1 MYSCNDCGKQ
11 FEKPENNACPHCGSG
26 DIFEEDIEEAATAE
40 ETAGEVEVETAP
52 VEETQTIEE
61 VIADA
66 DEKNKKGFAV
76 ALREFGEQYIQ
87 YKNSLDRAK
96 MCIKDTI
103 EMAKDK
109 GITKEMLLAYASAV
123 QLEDF
128 NAKVLCSAVQQELG
142 IEADGIGEKE
152 AENNDIEAENTSDG
166 ITKEE
171 ATSEAEDND
180 VQQEEQSDNQDNE

>member
-1 MYSCNDCGKQ
+1 MFTCNDCGGK
-11 FEKPENNACPHCGSG
+11 FEKPENNACPHCGCG
-26 DIFEEDIEEAATAE
+26 DIFEEKIA
-40 ETAGEVEVETAP
+40 
-52 VEETQTIEE
+52 TIEQVVSE
-61 VIADA
+61 A

-103 EMAKDK
+103 DMAKEK
-109 GITKEMLLAYASAV
+109 GITKDMLLAYASAV

-142 IEADGIGEKE
+142 IEDAKE
-152 AENNDIEAENTSDG
+152 SDAENTA
-166 ITKEE
+166 EE
-171 ATSEAEDND
+171 NSTEEENN
-180 VQQEEQSDNQDNE
+180 VQQEEQSDNQSDE

>member
-1 MYSCNDCGKQ
+1 MYVCNDCGSK
-11 FEKPENNACPHCGSG
+11 FDVLENNACPKCGSG
-26 DIFEEDIEEAATAE
+26 DTFEE
-40 ETAGEVEVETAP
+40 ETGEVVSMEQVVAE
-52 VEETQTIEE
+52 
-61 VIADA
+61 A

-103 EMAKDK
+103 DMAKEK
-109 GITKEMLLAYASAV
+109 GITKDMLLAYASAV

-142 IEADGIGEKE
+142 IEDADEV
-152 AENNDIEAENTSDG
+152 NDA
-166 ITKEE
+166 
-171 ATSEAEDND
+171 ND
-180 VQQEEQSDNQDNE
+180 EQSDNQCND

>member
-1 MYSCNDCGKQ
+1 MYSCNDCGAQ
-11 FEKPENNACPHCGSG
+11 FDEPIENCCPKCGSG
-26 DIFEEDIEEAATAE
+26 DIFEE
-40 ETAGEVEVETAP
+40 ETA
-52 VEETQTIEE
+52 TIEQVVAE
-61 VIADA
+61 A

-103 EMAKDK
+103 EMAKEK
-109 GITKEMLLAYASAV
+109 GITKDMLLAYASAV

-142 IEADGIGEKE
+142 IEDAEE
-152 AENNDIEAENTSDG
+152 ENN
-166 ITKEE
+166 
-171 ATSEAEDND
+171 
-180 VQQEEQSDNQDNE
+180 VQQEEQSDNQSDE

>member
-1 MYSCNDCGKQ
+1 MYSCNDCGAQ
-11 FEKPENNACPHCGSG
+11 FDEPIENCCPKCGSG
-26 DIFEEDIEEAATAE
+26 DIFEEETGEVVSE
-40 ETAGEVEVETAP
+40 ETATMEQVVAE
-52 VEETQTIEE
+52 
-61 VIADA
+61 A

-96 MCIKDTI
+96 ECIKDTI

-109 GITKEMLLAYASAV
+109 GITKDMLLAYASAV

-142 IEADGIGEKE
+142 LED
-152 AENNDIEAENTSDG
+152 AEESDAENTAE
-166 ITKEE
+166 TEE
-171 ATSEAEDND
+171 ENN
-180 VQQEEQSDNQDNE
+180 VQQEEQSDNQSDE

>member
-26 DIFEEDIEEAATAE
+26 DIFEEDIEEAAPA
-40 ETAGEVEVETAP
+40 
-52 VEETQTIEE
+52 EETQTIEE
-61 VIADA
+61 AIADA

-109 GITKEMLLAYASAV
+109 GITKDMLLAYASAV

-142 IEADGIGEKE
+142 IE
-152 AENNDIEAENTSDG
+152 T
-166 ITKEE
+166 
-171 ATSEAEDND
+171 EAEDND
-180 VQQEEQSDNQDNE
+180 VQQEEQSDNQSKE

>member
-1 MYSCNDCGKQ
+1 MYSCNDCGAQ
-11 FEKPENNACPHCGSG
+11 FDEPVENCCPKCGSG
-26 DIFEEDIEEAATAE
+26 DIFEE
-40 ETAGEVEVETAP
+40 ETA
-52 VEETQTIEE
+52 TIEQVVAE
-61 VIADA
+61 A

-109 GITKEMLLAYASAV
+109 GITKDMLLAYASAV

-142 IEADGIGEKE
+142 IEDVEE
-152 AENNDIEAENTSDG
+152 ENNADT
-166 ITKEE
+166 
-171 ATSEAEDND
+171 
-180 VQQEEQSDNQDNE
+180 EQSDNQSDE

>member
-1 MYSCNDCGKQ
+1 MYSCNDCGAQ
-11 FEKPENNACPHCGSG
+11 FDEPIENCCPKCGSG
-26 DIFEEDIEEAATAE
+26 DIFEE
-40 ETAGEVEVETAP
+40 ETA
-52 VEETQTIEE
+52 TIEQVVAE
-61 VIADA
+61 A

-103 EMAKDK
+103 EMAKEK
-109 GITKEMLLAYASAV
+109 GITKDMLLAYASAV

-142 IEADGIGEKE
+142 IEDVEE
-152 AENNDIEAENTSDG
+152 ENNADT
-166 ITKEE
+166 
-171 ATSEAEDND
+171 
-180 VQQEEQSDNQDNE
+180 EQSDNQSDE